1 MKKILLGA
9 VLILGSLAPVALS
22 AKGPT
27 PGRYRD
33 YPALMTTVTGKLRHA
48 LERNPEATADSI
60 RHNVLSTITDGP
72 VGSARDLAPQRRK
85 ELKPT
90 EIFDRCR
97 RSALVFG
104 KMEYVPFAKA
114 DSAYSNASAV
124 ALTADGIVATNY
136 HVVADLV
143 IDGSLG
149 REIKG
154 DKARFVMDYDG
165 DVYPVTSVLY
175 IDPINDLSIIR
186 VDASAKPLTPAP
198 LGPDLAPGSR
208 VYCLSNPSGA
218 YFHFTEGQVS
228 NNTGVRDQRTGYPK
242 YIMEITA
249 DYGVG
254 ASGGPIFDS
263 CGNLA
268 ALVSS
273 TFSLYAQP
281 QQYRNFQMSY
291 KQTVPVFLIRDLFA
305 D

>member
-1 MKKILLGA
+1 MKNILTCTLLTIALA
-9 VLILGSLAPVALS
+9 VPSLLS

-33 YPALMTTVTGKLRHA
+33 YPAMMSEVTGKLRSA
-48 LERNPEATADSI
+48 LERNPEATSDSI
-60 RHNVLSTITDGP
+60 RHHILSTLNDGP
-72 VGSARDLAPQRRK
+72 VGSARSLAPQRRK
-85 ELKPT
+85 ELKAT

-97 RSALVFG
+97 RSTLVFG
-104 KMEYVPFAKA
+104 KMEYVPFANA

-124 ALTADGIVATNY
+124 ALTPDGLVATNY

-143 IDGSLG
+143 IDGTLG
-149 REIKG
+149 KEKPG

-198 LGPDLAPGSR
+198 LGPDLAPGSA

-228 NNTGVRDQRTGYPK
+228 NNTGTLDKRTGYNK
-242 YIMEITA
+242 YIMEITS

-281 QQYRNFQMSY
+281 QQFRNFQMSY

>member
-1 MKKILLGA
+1 MKNILLGVA
-9 VLILGSLAPVALS
+9 LISGLLAPAAVS

-48 LERNPEATADSI
+48 LERNPEATSDSI
-60 RHNVLSTITDGP
+60 RHHILSTITDGP
-72 VGSARDLAPQRRK
+72 VGSARSLAPQRRK
-85 ELKPT
+85 ELKAT
-90 EIFDRCR
+90 EIYDRCR
-97 RSALVFG
+97 HSTLVFG
-104 KMEYVPFAKA
+104 KMDYVPFAKT

-124 ALTADGIVATNY
+124 ALTADGLVATNY
-136 HVVADLV
+136 HVVSDLV

-149 REIKG
+149 REVSG

-165 DVYPVTSVLY
+165 EVYPVTSVLY

-198 LGPDLAPGSR
+198 LGPDLGSGST

-228 NNTGVRDQRTGYPK
+228 NNTGTRDPRTGRTK
-242 YIMEITA
+242 YIMEITS

-281 QQYRNFQMSY
+281 QQFRNFQMSY

>member
-1 MKKILLGA
+1 MKNILLGVA
-9 VLILGSLAPVALS
+9 LISGLLAPAAVS

-48 LERNPEATADSI
+48 LERNPEATSDSI
-60 RHNVLSTITDGP
+60 RHHILSTITDGP
-72 VGSARDLAPQRRK
+72 VGSARSLAPQRRK
-85 ELKPT
+85 ELKAT
-90 EIFDRCR
+90 EIYDRCR
-97 RSALVFG
+97 HSTLVFG
-104 KMEYVPFAKA
+104 KMDYVPFAKT

-124 ALTADGIVATNY
+124 ALTADGLVATNY
-136 HVVADLV
+136 HVVSDLV

-149 REIKG
+149 REVSG

-165 DVYPVTSVLY
+165 EVYPVTSVLY

-198 LGPDLAPGSR
+198 LGPDLGPGST

-228 NNTGVRDQRTGYPK
+228 NNTGTRDPRTGRTK
-242 YIMEITA
+242 YIMEITS

-281 QQYRNFQMSY
+281 QQFRNFQMSY